1 MRGAAL
7 LGDTP
12 EERADLAERFQ
23 EPTLELMRRLLVELL
38 LHGDRRRL
46 LRELDQALLAL
57 RPRPAR
63 VAELRAS

>member
-1 MRGAAL
+1 
-7 LGDTP
+7 
-12 EERADLAERFQ
+12 
-23 EPTLELMRRLLVELL
+23 MRRLLLELL

-46 LRELDQALLAL
+46 VRELDDALLAL